1 VASQWLARYLADNGG
16 ITKANLQRVITTK
29 NDRARITLSGA
40 LRRALLRLLKDAK
53 TSGVNVFAALY
64 ELNDRELLDAL
75 NALGAQAEVVLG
87 NGAYAPDDPDPEAA
101 AGDELAQAGV
111 IVHRRI
117 LKNGPFA
124 HNKFLVVCDDAGD
137 PAAVWTGSTNWTVTG
152 LCTQSNNGLLVR
164 SPDVAALY
172 ATYWDALLAAGNDT
186 PGGLPDAGLGG
197 RATMDGAGVTA
208 WLAPVHDLVDLEE
221 AHGLIDAATE
231 GILFLMFNP
240 GPFGTLFGSIIER
253 TAPASTTF
261 DGNLYVH
268 GVMNQDPGG
277 SDHPQI
283 PPVVFVHRG
292 TAETAPASAILPR
305 HISGG
310 FAFWMKEAY
319 LSNVMVHS
327 KTIVLDPFG
336 DHPVVMTGS
345 HNMGPK
351 ASGRNDDNL
360 LIVEGSPG
368 LAQAYAVYIM
378 GIYNDYRWR
387 YYMSMTGAPTPGAP
401 PASGPCDPAHKWD
414 GLIRADCW
422 QDGYLD
428 DPAKQRELRF
438 WLGEG

>member
-1 VASQWLARYLADNGG
+1 
-16 ITKANLQRVITTK
+16 
-29 NDRARITLSGA
+29 
-40 LRRALLRLLKDAK
+40 
-53 TSGVNVFAALY
+53 
-64 ELNDRELLDAL
+64 
-75 NALGAQAEVVLG
+75 VVLG

-101 AGDELAQAGV
+101 AGDEIAQAGV

-117 LKNGPFA
+117 LVNGPFA
-124 HNKFLVVCDDAGD
+124 HNKFLVVCDAAGD
-137 PAAVWTGSTNWTVTG
+137 PATVWTGSTNWTETG
-152 LCTQSNNGLLVR
+152 LCTQSNNGLLVQ
-164 SPDVAALY
+164 SPDLAAIY
-172 ATYWDALLAAGNDT
+172 KRYWDALAAAGSET
-186 PGGLPDAGLGG
+186 PAGLPEAGLGG
-197 RATMDGAGVTA
+197 TVSVNGANATA
-208 WLAPVHDLVDLEE
+208 WLTPVNELVDLEQ
-221 AHGLIDAATE
+221 AQALIDGAKE

-240 GPFGTLFGSIIER
+240 GPFGTLFGSIIQR
-253 TAPASTTF
+253 TAPASTTY
-261 DGNLYVH
+261 DENLYVH

-283 PPVVFVHRG
+283 PPVIFVHRG
-292 TAETAPASAILPR
+292 TAEPAQASAILPR

-368 LAQAYAVYIM
+368 LARAYAVYII

-387 YYMSMTGAPTPGAP
+387 YYMSQSGAPTADGP
-401 PASGPCDPAHKWD
+401 PPSGPCDPAHKWD

-428 DPAKQRELRF
+428 DPAKVRELRF
-438 WLGEG
+438 WVGEG